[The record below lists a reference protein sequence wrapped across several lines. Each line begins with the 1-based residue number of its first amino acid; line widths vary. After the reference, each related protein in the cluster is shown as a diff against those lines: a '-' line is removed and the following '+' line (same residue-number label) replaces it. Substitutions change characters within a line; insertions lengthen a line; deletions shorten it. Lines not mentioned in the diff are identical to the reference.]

1 MLLHHRKRL
10 ALISVGIL
18 IFLFLGSRSTKSPDY
33 SLQPE
38 TTPYRLDLSVWPTT
52 LDNDNEQQQSA
63 FASDMFTVDGPNSDL
78 KAVTAVIYRISQD
91 PDNIVRVVHH
101 LLRYPFIREIY
112 IHNPMTRQKLT
123 VEQLE
128 LDINKAS
135 HINIEIFDEKNE
147 HLGSFAR
154 FTTCAMASFTTCFMQ
169 DDTWINQNMDA
180 LYLNMIRFPALIHA
194 NSPPTLYL
202 DQARRR
208 FYNSVVSMHSGY
220 VDLQYGSFL
229 PRTEAQTFLTKMGKS
244 SLGKDR
250 IRLADIYFALW
261 TNQYPWILENPIH
274 SAAALNESTINQQPS
289 AEWSSRVYSNIL
301 QATRRM
307 QRTLEADLS
316 DAPKDFFERLE
327 ERPMLGER
335 DARASCTNDRCLF
348 ITNMDFMPDPSNL
361 IFNRTEVT
369 TIPDWEKAYN
379 TLGNIPTHEFF
390 AEHAYHMAV
399 DQDPNT
405 CWNTFEKPKKG
416 DYFGLILMGDIRPEL
431 LQIYTCNDI
440 QHAEGLFN
448 VEVSKDGNDW
458 IACKTK
464 STAGWHHVPPRL
476 RIGLDCGQDVESIR
490 AIRIS
495 FLQDGPEPFNVCGL
509 GLDSFVV

>member
-1 MLLHHRKRL
+1 M
-10 ALISVGIL
+10 
-18 IFLFLGSRSTKSPDY
+18 
-33 SLQPE
+33 
-38 TTPYRLDLSVWPTT
+38 
-52 LDNDNEQQQSA
+52 
-63 FASDMFTVDGPNSDL
+63 
-78 KAVTAVIYRISQD
+78 
-91 PDNIVRVVHH
+91 
-101 LLRYPFIREIY
+101 
-112 IHNPMTRQKLT
+112 
-123 VEQLE
+123 
-128 LDINKAS
+128 
-135 HINIEIFDEKNE
+135 
-147 HLGSFAR
+147 
-154 FTTCAMASFTTCFMQ
+154 
-169 DDTWINQNMDA
+169 DT
-180 LYLNMIRFPALIHA
+180 LYLNMIRYPTLIHA

-208 FYNSVVSMHSGY
+208 FQVSMHSGY
-220 VDLQYGSFL
+220 VDLQYGAFL

-250 IRLADIYFALW
+250 IRLADMYFALW
-261 TNQYPWILENPIH
+261 TNQYPWILANPIH
-274 SAAALNESTINQQPS
+274 SAAPLDESTINQQPS
-289 AEWSSRVYSNIL
+289 TEWSSP
-301 QATRRM
+301 ARRM

-327 ERPMLGER
+327 ELPTLDER
-335 DARASCTNDRCLF
+335 DARASCANDRCMF
-348 ITNMDFMPDPSNL
+348 ITNMDFIPDPSNL
-361 IFNRTEVT
+361 SFNRTEVA
-369 TIPDWEKAYN
+369 TIPDWEN
-379 TLGNIPTHEFF
+379 TYDAIGNIPTHEFF

-448 VEVSKDGNDW
+448 VEVSKDGNEW
-458 IACKTK
+458 VTCKTK

-476 RIGLDCGQDVESIR
+476 RIGLECGQGVDSIR

-495 FLQDGPEPFNVCGL
+495 FRQDGPEPFNVCGL